1 MSNRYSGDWSEFPH
15 GGCGVQYRNKVAGE
29 ASEDFNFAAVEDH
42 AGELIEHTAADGCPV
57 TRKQAESVLGWMAR
71 TEQAGEA
78 HQARLAIRLLEWIG
92 GAQVT
97 RARHTG
103 EGVPVTSYAMGD
115 MRLGIR
121 AAIAIRELL
130 PWSKI
135 SGMTQE
141 DIGSAF
147 GIRRQTLARVIKSF
161 RNSFSK

>member
-42 AGELIEHTAADGCPV
+42 AGELIEHTASEGCPV
-57 TRKQAESVLGWMAR
+57 TRRQAESVLVWMAR
-71 TEQAGEA
+71 TEQSGEA

-121 AAIAIRELL
+121 SAIAIRELL

-135 SGMTQE
+135 SGMTQW
-141 DIGSAF
+141 DIASAF
-147 GIRRQTLARVIKSF
+147 GVNQSIVARMLKSF
-161 RNSFSK
+161 RKAFRK